1 MGDIMFIDEA
11 VVELIAGS
19 GGDGCL
25 AFRREK
31 YVAMGGPFGGNGG
44 KGSDIIFKVNS
55 GLNTLV
61 DFKYKKII
69 KGYKGE
75 NGMGKGM
82 HGKNAE
88 DIIIPVPEGTVVTDY
103 DTGLVIADLTKEGET
118 HIIAKGGRGG
128 RGNMAFATQSNPAP
142 HYAEN
147 GEPGEK
153 VKVKIELKL
162 MADVGLVGMP
172 SVGKSTFISKI
183 SASKP
188 KIADYPF
195 TTLKPNLGV
204 VKTVDNRSFVVADL
218 PGLIEG
224 ASLGHGL
231 GDRFLKHIERTRV
244 IAHIIDMSGYTNYPY
259 NDYITINKELEN
271 FDKSLIKKP
280 QIIIANKM
288 DMPSSK
294 ENLKKFKEKVDKE
307 VYEMSAINGEG
318 INKIILTLAD
328 MLDEIPKSNLY
339 NDEKFESH
347 VIYKFKE
354 EKPYK
359 ITKENDAWVISGKEI
374 EKLLI
379 MSRLDT
385 DEAILRFSNKLR
397 KMGIDDELKE
407 LGAKDGDDIRIMDY
421 EFEFKE

>member
-1 MGDIMFIDEA
+1 MFIDEA
-11 VVELIAGS
+11 VVELVAGS
-19 GGDGCL
+19 GGNGCL

-44 KGSDIIFKVNS
+44 KGSDIIFKVDP
-55 GLNTLV
+55 GLNTLI

-69 KGYKGE
+69 KGHKGE
-75 NGMGKGM
+75 NGLGKGM

-88 DIIIPVPEGTVVTDY
+88 DIVIPVPPGTVVTDY
-103 DTGLVIADLTKEGET
+103 DTNLVIADLTKDSEEY
-118 HIIAKGGRGG
+118 IIAKGGRGG

-153 VKVKIELKL
+153 VKVKLELKL

-204 VKTVDNRSFVVADL
+204 VKTSDNRSFVVADL

-231 GDRFLKHIERTRV
+231 GDKFLKHIERTRV
-244 IAHIIDMSGYTNYPY
+244 IAHIIDMSGYTNNPY
-259 NDYITINKELEN
+259 QDYITINKELEN
-271 FDKSLIKKP
+271 FDKSLMNKP

-294 ENLKKFKEKVDKE
+294 ENLKQFRKKVDKKI
-307 VYEMSAINGEG
+307 YEMSAINGEG
-318 INKIILTLAD
+318 INQIILKLAD
-328 MLDEIPKSNLY
+328 MLDEIPKENLY
-339 NDEKFESH
+339 KDEKFESH

-359 ITKENDAWVISGKEI
+359 ITNENGTWVISGKEV
-374 EKLLI
+374 EKLII

-397 KMGIDDELKE
+397 KMGIDDELRT
-407 LGAKDGDDIRIMDY
+407 LGAKDGDPIRIMEY

>member
-1 MGDIMFIDEA
+1 MFIDEA

-244 IAHIIDMSGYTNYPY
+244 IAHIIDMSGYTNDPY

>member
-1 MGDIMFIDEA
+1 MFIDEA

>member
-1 MGDIMFIDEA
+1 MFIDEA

-19 GGDGCL
+19 GGNGCL

-44 KGSDIIFKVNS
+44 KGSDIIFKVDS

-69 KGYKGE
+69 KGYRGE

-88 DIIIPVPEGTVVTDY
+88 DIVIPVPPGTVVTDY
-103 DTGLVIADLTKEGET
+103 DTNLVIADLTKDGEEY
-118 HIIAKGGRGG
+118 IIAKGGRGG

-153 VKVKIELKL
+153 VKVKLELKL
-162 MADVGLVGMP
+162 IADVGLVGMP

-204 VKTVDNRSFVVADL
+204 VKTSDNRSFVVADL

-231 GDRFLKHIERTRV
+231 GDKFLKHTQRTRV
-244 IAHIIDMSGYTNYPY
+244 IAHIIDMSGYTNNPY
-259 NDYITINKELEN
+259 QDYITINKELEN
-271 FDKSLIKKP
+271 FDKSLMEKP

-288 DMPSSK
+288 DMPNAK
-294 ENLKKFKEKVDKE
+294 ENLKQFKQKVDKE
-307 VYEMSAINGEG
+307 VYEMSAISGEG
-318 INKIILTLAD
+318 VNKIILKLAN
-328 MLDEIPKSNLY
+328 MLDEIPKENLY
-339 NDEKFESH
+339 KDEKFESH

-359 ITKENDAWVISGKEI
+359 ITKENDTWVISGKEV
-374 EKLLI
+374 EKLII

-397 KMGIDDELKE
+397 KMGIDDELRA
-407 LGAKDGDDIRIMDY
+407 LGAKDGDPIRIMEY

>member
-1 MGDIMFIDEA
+1 MFIDEA
-11 VVELIAGS
+11 IVELIAGS
-19 GGDGCL
+19 GGNGCL

-44 KGSDIIFKVNS
+44 KGSDIIFKVDP

-69 KGYKGE
+69 KGYRGE

-88 DIIIPVPEGTVVTDY
+88 DIVIPVPPGTVVTDY
-103 DTGLVIADLTKEGET
+103 DTNLVIADLTKDSEEY
-118 HIIAKGGRGG
+118 IIAKGGRGG

-153 VKVKIELKL
+153 VKVKLELKL

-204 VKTVDNRSFVVADL
+204 VKTSDNRSFVVADL

-231 GDRFLKHIERTRV
+231 GDKFLKHIERTRV
-244 IAHIIDMSGYTNYPY
+244 IAHIIDMSGYTNNPY
-259 NDYITINKELEN
+259 QDYITINKELEN
-271 FDKSLIKKP
+271 FDKSLMNKP

-294 ENLKKFKEKVDKE
+294 ENLKQFRKKVDKKI
-307 VYEMSAINGEG
+307 YEMSAINGEG
-318 INKIILTLAD
+318 INQIILKLAD
-328 MLDEIPKSNLY
+328 MLDEIPKESLY
-339 NDEKFESH
+339 KNEKFESH

-359 ITKENDAWVISGKEI
+359 ITNENGTWVISGKEV
-374 EKLLI
+374 EKLII

-397 KMGIDDELKE
+397 KMGIDDELRT
-407 LGAKDGDDIRIMDY
+407 LGAKDGDPIRIMEY